1 MAPGRTGLAIMYR
14 VIAAIGAALALAACA
29 SNSES
34 VKSGYFGAVLETVRF
49 ESEPPGAEAKTST
62 GQTCR
67 TPCAL
72 ALPGDKPFDVTFTLA
87 GFQPAVEK
95 VEKFSIGDGTTK
107 LRPNPVL
114 AELTPAAP
122 PKKVKKKRRV
132 TQHKRKAAVKRS
144 AKPAASKP
152 AVAAPATAQPQ
163 PQTAPAPAPSP
174 WPATPPA
181 RQ

>member
-1 MAPGRTGLAIMYR
+1 MYR

-34 VKSGYFGAVLETVRF
+34 VKSGYFSPVLETVRF

-62 GQTCR
+62 GQACR

-87 GFQPAVEK
+87 GYQPAVEK
-95 VEKFSIGDGTTK
+95 VEKFAIGDGTTK

-122 PKKVKKKRRV
+122 AKKVKKKRRV
-132 TQHKRKAAVKRS
+132 THHKRKAAVKRP
-144 AKPAASKP
+144 AKPAAAKP
-152 AVAAPATAQPQ
+152 VAPTPAAPAPAPP